1 MSTPAAD
8 QADSAPTEH
17 APTDTPSSPLLAFGV
32 WQMLTAGWSALAA
45 IASFQEIRGAGLL
58 FGGMALACV
67 LTALGMKQVPLRWWQ
82 PLPYRLISVAAMA
95 VHALIFGLLVQGVSS
110 KLGVMPLLAGWV
122 IRPHGFLL
130 ATVAVAAAWVG
141 VFAFWTWRWLRGGRL
156 ASVRT
161 LVLWLPVAAMAGI
174 AMGPSFELHNGRS
187 DRTWIKRSLQDAAQ
201 KPWGRQVRLA
211 VHDTDEFDGQ
221 GQRRRVSCIES
232 EQRHL
237 AWLSVISA
245 TSAPELDDDAA
256 PAARW
261 ARCERESEAA
271 LQSGEAIEAALL
283 KGNVSGYLRQ
293 VTAAHLADPIGLT
306 PERLPQTLQAQL
318 TRWLPQDVRQAPT
331 VYDLAIATQ
340 QTDFVTRHLPG
351 EDDVKPHQRQALFQ
365 LGQARL
371 IEHLPGKTP
380 ESIEADRQAHREQIL
395 GMAQHLGGSI
405 WANPMLYA
413 ALGAGE
419 SRAGFTGGFTAFDY
433 FYANRHCDL
442 PYARYLKSRDISP
455 QVEHAQHLLSLL
467 AFAQHGSSPFFKF
480 ADDSLGEPNEG
491 DLAACRELATWYGEQ
506 VRYQNAED
514 FEGAYDHMTGLMQAR
529 PTPPL
534 LGGAELVPSV
544 LAALMRAQAPSTAHR
559 CAWVNAT
566 FWPLVD
572 PTENVPPLHDAL
584 LKLSP
589 MLRAQPSTRAA
600 SGAAAVD
607 PATDASAPCL
617 LNQMAYSSDPQT
629 LSRLNRRLKELGLP
643 CQGEPH
649 RNPDLPRLPVLR
661 CQPG

>member
-45 IASFQEIRGAGLL
+45 IASFQEIGEAGLL
-58 FGGMALACV
+58 FGGMALACG

-82 PLPYRLISVAAMA
+82 PLPYRLISVAALA

-110 KLGVMPLLAGWV
+110 RLGVMPLLAGWM

-130 ATVAVAAAWVG
+130 ATLAVAAAWVG

-161 LVLWLPVAAMAGI
+161 LVLWLPITAMAGI
-174 AMGPSFELHNGRS
+174 AMGPSFELYNGLS
-187 DRTWIKRSLQDAAQ
+187 KGTLIKRSLQDAAQ
-201 KPWGRQVRLA
+201 KPWGRQVRL
-211 VHDTDEFDGQ
+211 VTHDTDEFDGQ
-221 GQRRRVSCIES
+221 GQRRRVSCIAH

-237 AWLSVISA
+237 AWLTVISA
-245 TSAPELDDDAA
+245 TSEPELDDDAA
-256 PAARW
+256 RAARW

-283 KGNVSGYLRQ
+283 KGDVSGYLRQ
-293 VTAAHLADPIGLT
+293 IPADHLAYPIGLT

-351 EDDVKPHQRQALFQ
+351 EDDVKPHLRQALFQ

-371 IEHLPGKTP
+371 IEPLPGKTP

-455 QVEHAQHLLSLL
+455 QVGHAQHLLSLL

-514 FEGAYDHMTGLMQAR
+514 FEGAYDHIMGLIHAR